1 MLSFILRKIRILLF
15 RKYGCITDY
24 NVSIKN
30 SGRIS
35 AGNDVYI
42 GGVINQTTRLFHNP
56 PSVLINKGQITLEP
70 GTRLHKGIRID
81 NRGAISI
88 GRNTYINPQAL
99 IIIKKSLTIGCDCA
113 ISWNV
118 TIMDDDMH
126 SVSSDSESE
135 GGIVIG
141 DHVLIGS
148 DVKILKNVSI
158 GSGSVIAANS
168 VVTRS
173 IPSNSLAGGVP
184 ARILK
189 SDVHWT

>member
-1 MLSFILRKIRILLF
+1 
-15 RKYGCITDY
+15 
-24 NVSIKN
+24 
-30 SGRIS
+30 
-35 AGNDVYI
+35 
-42 GGVINQTTRLFHNP
+42 
-56 PSVLINKGQITLEP
+56 
-70 GTRLHKGIRID
+70 
-81 NRGAISI
+81 
-88 GRNTYINPQAL
+88 
-99 IIIKKSLTIGCDCA
+99 
-113 ISWNV
+113 
-118 TIMDDDMH
+118 MH